1 MINKS
6 SILYIKNIS
15 NHGQL
20 KNNNQIITQIQIQIV
35 ILILIKI

>member
-15 NHGQL
+15 NHGQP
-20 KNNNQIITQIQIQIV
+20 KNNNQIITQIQIQIA
-35 ILILIKI
+35 ISISI